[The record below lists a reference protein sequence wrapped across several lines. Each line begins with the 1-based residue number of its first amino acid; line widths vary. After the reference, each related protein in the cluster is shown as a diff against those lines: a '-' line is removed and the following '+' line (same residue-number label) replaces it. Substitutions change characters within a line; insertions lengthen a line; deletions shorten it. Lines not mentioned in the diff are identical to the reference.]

1 MRRYTLRSVRMSE
14 GRPKSV
20 RRRVAPP
27 EHGWTLGAGGLP
39 RAFWAVMVALLAAL
53 AALILILGYNVYGV
67 LVLVLAA
74 AAAVNL
80 FGRPS

>member
-1 MRRYTLRSVRMSE
+1 MSDEVRS
-14 GRPKSV
+14 KSV

-27 EHGWTLGAGGLP
+27 EEGWSLGAGVDGLP
-39 RAFWAVMVALLAAL
+39 TAFWAVMIVLLGAL
-53 AALILILGYNVYGV
+53 ATLVLVLGYTTYGV

-80 FGRPS
+80 FGRHS

>member
-1 MRRYTLRSVRMSE
+1 MPE

-20 RRRVAPP
+20 RRRVSPP
-27 EHGWTLGAGGLP
+27 EEGWSLGAGGLP
-39 RAFWAVMVALLAAL
+39 RAFWAVMVVLLGAL
-53 AALILILGYNVYGV
+53 AALVLVLGYTVYGF

-80 FGRPS
+80 FGRLS

>member
-1 MRRYTLRSVRMSE
+1 MSE
-14 GRPKSV
+14 SRPKSV

-27 EHGWTLGAGGLP
+27 EQGWTLGAGGLP
-39 RAFWAVMVALLAAL
+39 RAFWAVMGILLVALAVLVL
-53 AALILILGYNVYGV
+53 VLGYTVYGV

-80 FGRPS
+80 FGPSS